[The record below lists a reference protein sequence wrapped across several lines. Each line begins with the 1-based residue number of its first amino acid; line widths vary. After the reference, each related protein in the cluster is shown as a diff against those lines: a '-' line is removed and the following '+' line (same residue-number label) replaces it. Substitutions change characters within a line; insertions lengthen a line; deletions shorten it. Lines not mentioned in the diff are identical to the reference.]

1 MELYGNNR
9 GHQSRNS
16 FPLPLLMFLTGFLK
30 FPILTVIYP
39 PGQMPKTA
47 AVIKNN
53 NYQWKRQAKHWM
65 ENKLKI
71 ILTRQQICTQDCKEI
86 TVKI

>member
-1 MELYGNNR
+1 
-9 GHQSRNS
+9 
-16 FPLPLLMFLTGFLK
+16 
-30 FPILTVIYP
+30 
-39 PGQMPKTA
+39 MPKTA
-47 AVIKNN
+47 AVINKK

-71 ILTRQQICTQDCKEI
+71 ILTRQQICTQDCEEI